1 MGNVSD
7 DRKHLDGQI
16 ALITGGSR
24 GIGKAIALRLAR
36 DGADVIIN
44 YKSGEDAARE
54 TAEEIEA
61 MGRRAM
67 IFAADMR
74 KPAEIKALFKH
85 LEETWDQLDIMVHN
99 AAFGTMA
106 PILRIGRYSW
116 NATFETNV
124 TAMLLLVQQ
133 AHKWLSRKGGNII
146 GISSEGA
153 RTCFSEYT
161 AIGTSKAALE
171 ALIRYMAFEF
181 VRDGI
186 RVNSVSAG
194 PVETRAIQWFKYP
207 QAVYNFAERKA
218 PMGRIGKPE
227 DLCGIVS
234 FLCHPDAHWI
244 VGQNIIADGGIMLGV
259 DFKDWLD

>member
-1 MGNVSD
+1 MTD
-7 DRKHLDGQI
+7 KAQHLDGQV

-24 GIGKAIALRLAR
+24 GIGKAIAMRLAS
-36 DGADVIIN
+36 DGADIIIN
-44 YKSGEDAARE
+44 YKSDEASAKATAAE
-54 TAEEIEA
+54 VEA
-61 MGRRAM
+61 LGRRAM
-67 IFAADMR
+67 VIAADMR
-74 KPAEIKALFKH
+74 KPAEIKGMFKT
-85 LEETWDQLDIMVHN
+85 LAETWDQLDILVHN
-99 AAFGTMA
+99 AAFGTMG

-116 NATFETNV
+116 NATYETNV
-124 TAMLLLVQQ
+124 TAMLLLVQS
-133 AHKWLSRKGGNII
+133 AHKWLARKGGNII

-181 VRDGI
+181 VRDKI

-207 QAVYNFAERKA
+207 QAVYNFAERKS

-227 DLCGIVS
+227 DLAGIVS
-234 FLCHPDAHWI
+234 FICSPDANWI

>member
-1 MGNVSD
+1 MSD
-7 DRKHLDGQI
+7 KATHLEGQV
-16 ALITGGSR
+16 ALITGGTR
-24 GIGKAIALRLAR
+24 GIGRAVALRMAR
-36 DGADVIIN
+36 DGADLILN
-44 YKSGEDAARE
+44 YKSDE
-54 TAEEIEA
+54 TAAKETAAEIEA
-61 MGRRAM
+61 LGRRVKL
-67 IFAADMR
+67 IPADMR
-74 KPAEIKALFKH
+74 DPKEIRAMFKTVK
-85 LEETWDQLDIMVHN
+85 ETWDQINILVHN
-99 AAFGTMA
+99 AAFGTMG
-106 PILRIGRYSW
+106 PILRLGRYSW
-116 NATFETNV
+116 NATFEINV
-124 TAMLLLVQQ
+124 TAMLQLAQQ
-133 AHKWLSRKGGNII
+133 AHPFLARDGGNII

-207 QAVYNFAERKA
+207 QAVYNFAERKS
-218 PMGRIGKPE
+218 PMRRIGKPE
-227 DLCGIVS
+227 DLAGIVS

-244 VGQNIIADGGIMLGV
+244 VGQNIVADGGIMLGV

>member
-1 MGNVSD
+1 MANVSE
-7 DRKHLDGQI
+7 KELHLQGQV
-16 ALITGGSR
+16 AMVTGGTR
-24 GIGKAIALRLAR
+24 GIGKAIALRMAR
-36 DGADVIIN
+36 DGADVILN
-44 YKSGEDAARE
+44 YKSDEAAARE
-54 TAEEIEA
+54 AAEEIEG
-61 MGRRAM
+61 MGRRALLLQ
-67 IFAADMR
+67 ADMR
-74 KPAEIKALFKH
+74 KPDEIRDMFKE
-85 LEETWDQLDIMVHN
+85 LGATWDQLNILVHN
-99 AAFGTMA
+99 AAFGTMG
-106 PILRIGRYSW
+106 PILRIGRFSW

-133 AHKWLSRKGGNII
+133 AHKWLARDGGNII

-207 QAVYNFAERKA
+207 QAVYNFAERKS
-218 PMGRIGKPE
+218 PMKRIGKPE
-227 DLCGIVS
+227 DLAGIVS
-234 FLCHPDAHWI
+234 FLCHPDAAWI